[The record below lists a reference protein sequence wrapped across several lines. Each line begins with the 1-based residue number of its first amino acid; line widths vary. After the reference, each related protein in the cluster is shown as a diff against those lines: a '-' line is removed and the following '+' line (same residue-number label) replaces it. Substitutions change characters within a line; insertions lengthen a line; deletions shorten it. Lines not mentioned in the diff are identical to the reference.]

1 MTIDTSKTYAV
12 DGAVLNAVIVLTRKG
27 CLYDH
32 AMQIEAYLSTSKEL
46 VFGNE
51 AEGESGDKPNTEAK
65 ANG

>member
-51 AEGESGDKPNTEAK
+51 AGTAEAGEKPAEEGGQ
-65 ANG
+65 